1 MLNRPFQPRE
11 VLCGAADEVLHVLKS
26 EDVRETEKKKSI
38 ESSSVPYS
46 NRSLFSFSAVSL
58 SVVPSHKESSFQA
71 L

>member
-38 ESSSVPYS
+38 EEFLGTISESFAFFLFCCFFIR
-46 NRSLFSFSAVSL
+46 RSKS
-58 SVVPSHKESSFQA
+58 
-71 L
+71 

>member
-38 ESSSVPYS
+38 EEFLGTTFESFAF
-46 NRSLFSFSAVSL
+46 LAAFSRRFKL
-58 SVVPSHKESSFQA
+58 R
-71 L
+71 